1 MKILHVIHRYP
12 PAVGGS
18 EAWCQE
24 LCRRSAAAGDE
35 VKVLTLDVIEEDEYW
50 KGPSFER
57 CLVRLGRL
65 AWDKRVLVRRYRRS
79 LPVHSLYH
87 SLLKIVLDRWLR
99 IYFYGPHSL
108 EMYGR
113 LMSEMRDAD
122 VVHLHTLPHPHN
134 FVGYLTAR
142 LLGKRVVITP
152 HFHPG
157 HPHYE
162 RWSNYWLLKRCDA
175 VIAVSEYER
184 DYLASKGVEA
194 SRIVTTGNGVDV
206 EDYSPLDVLAF
217 KAELLESHGLARDV
231 RAIVFLGRKLEFKG
245 IATLVDA
252 VKRVSRHLDVAL
264 FLAGPSSPW
273 FDGFYGSLPAEDRR
287 RIIDLGVLSHA
298 AKVNLLHLADVLVLP
313 SRHEAFGIVLLE
325 AWACGTPVIAASAG
339 ALPSIVGDGGFVFEH
354 GNDAD
359 LAAKIERLLED
370 GALAR
375 EMARRGRERLLG
387 RYTWDKIASAAR
399 KAYLPA
405 RATTGRRRVLICS
418 NMFPPYTGG
427 GAEIVAYKEALILKD
442 LGMDVQVFCGR
453 LEPNA
458 SPSYQS
464 TVENGELRKTRV
476 SLLPADISGE
486 SWNFRNDT
494 IRQRFAQVLDHFA
507 PDVVH
512 FHNLVGLSVKMIDE
526 CERRAIPVV
535 LTLHDYWG
543 ICFKNTMLK
552 NDGSLCMRGGFDC
565 LDCKATLRGES
576 SAPSPV
582 RNSHIL
588 LSLRKVDRFVAP
600 SQYLA
605 DRYAANGIPL
615 DRISVIKYG
624 IELERFRDVR
634 REHATFTLG
643 FIGYLG
649 KHKGLDVILHA
660 LSLLPDSGRVRLLVA
675 GDGEERTNLEA
686 LCRQLRLDRVV
697 TFSGWVDNRDIR
709 AIYEQIDV
717 LIVPS
722 VWPENSPVIISEA
735 MASGIPVIASDIGGI
750 AELVRDEVTGLLAP
764 PRDARAFADAI
775 ERLRKDPNLRSRL
788 GRNALETI
796 GQQELRGQVMQVAQL
811 FDELSFPTRA
821 KRDAEVHV
829 VLYSSDLYWHRS
841 LHELLRQLA
850 QVEERLGKRLL
861 VCRLDLCDEDTLRAA
876 KLIVFPCPG
885 RGSFLDGLRA
895 LQMQIP
901 LLVNDTASELT
912 ELCRES
918 NAGLAY
924 SDAAELG
931 ECLELLLTDEPLRRA
946 LGANGRKFIGTQAA
960 ELRIDDTV

>member
-1 MKILHVIHRYP
+1 VKILHVIHRYP

-18 EAWCQE
+18 EVWCRE
-24 LCRRSAAAGDE
+24 LGQRLTAAGDE
-35 VKVLTLDVIEEDEYW
+35 VKVLTLDVIEEEEYW
-50 KGPSFER
+50 RDPAVER
-57 CLVRLGRL
+57 CIVRLGRL
-65 AWDKRVLVRRYRRS
+65 AWDKGVLVRRYHRS

-87 SLLKIVLDRWLR
+87 SLLKVVLDRWLR

-108 EMYGR
+108 EMYGH
-113 LMSEMRDAD
+113 LLSEVGKAD

-134 FVGYLTAR
+134 FVAYLAAR
-142 LLGKRVVITP
+142 LRGKRVVITP

-184 DYLASKGVEA
+184 DYLARMGVEA
-194 SRIVTTGNGVDV
+194 ARIVTTGNGVDV
-206 EDYSPLDVLAF
+206 EDYSPSDVDAF
-217 KAELLESHGLARDV
+217 KAALLETHGLARDV
-231 RAIVFLGRKLEFKG
+231 RAIVFVGRKLEFKG

-252 VKRVSRHLDVAL
+252 VRRLSGPRDVAL

-273 FDGFYGSLPAEDRR
+273 FDDFYGRLPAEDRR

-298 AKVNLLHLADVLVLP
+298 DKVDLLHLADVLVLP

-325 AWACGTPVIAASAG
+325 AWACGTPVIAAAAG
-339 ALPSIVGDGGFVFEH
+339 ALPSVVGDSGFVFEP

-359 LAAKIERLLED
+359 LAAKIERMLDDPE
-370 GALAR
+370 LAR
-375 EMARRGRERLLG
+375 QMARRGRERLLQ
-387 RYTWDKIASAAR
+387 RYTWDKIATTAR
-399 KAYLPA
+399 KAYLPV
-405 RATTGRRRVLICS
+405 RATAGRRRVLICS

-464 TVENGELRKTRV
+464 IVENGELRKTRV

-494 IRQRFAQVLDHFA
+494 IRQRFAQVLDQFA

-512 FHNLVGLSVKMIDE
+512 FHNLVGLSVTMIDE
-526 CERRAIPVV
+526 CQTRAIPVV

-552 NDGSLCMRGGFDC
+552 NDGSLCTRGGFDC

-605 DRYAANGIPL
+605 DRYAANGIPR

-634 REHATFTLG
+634 REHAIFTLG

-660 LSLLPDSGRVRLLVA
+660 LSLIPDSGRVRLLVA

-697 TFSGWVDNRDIR
+697 TFSGWVDNQNIR

-717 LIVPS
+717 LVVPS

-735 MASGIPVIASDIGGI
+735 MASGLPVIASDIGGI
-750 AELVRDEVTGLLAP
+750 PELVRDGVTGLLAP

-775 ERLRKDPNLRSRL
+775 ERLRKDPDLRAQMGQS
-788 GRNALETI
+788 ALETI
-796 GQQELRGQVMQVAQL
+796 RQQELRDQVMQVARL
-811 FDELSFPTRA
+811 FEEMAGPTGA
-821 KRDAEVHV
+821 AGDADAPV
-829 VLYSSDLYWHRS
+829 VLYSSDLHWHRS
-841 LHELLRQLA
+841 LHEMLRQLA
-850 QVEERLGKRLL
+850 HVEEKLGRRLL

-876 KLIVFPCPG
+876 KLVVLPTPSHA
-885 RGSFLDGLRA
+885 SFLDGVRA

-901 LLVNDTASELT
+901 LVVTDTAYELK
-912 ELCRES
+912 ELCRQS

-924 SDAAELG
+924 SEAAELR

-946 LGANGRKFIGTQAA
+946 MGANGRRFIGALAA
-960 ELRIDDTV
+960 KLRADA